1 MIERAVGIIG
11 GVGPMATVYFMETI
25 IKMTDAK
32 KDQDH
37 INMVVLNHA
46 TIPDRTDFILGK
58 SRQNPLKIM
67 VEDAQKLQNAGA
79 DFVVIPCNT
88 AHYFFDEIQKSISIP
103 MLNIVEE
110 TIDYAL
116 QVFPG
121 LTKLGVLA
129 TNGTIESKTYQ
140 LACIKRGIT
149 CVVPDESGQKS
160 VMKIIYDQVKAGQKA
175 DIASFYHL
183 TESLKEQGAQ
193 AIVLGCTELSLVKK
207 EFNIIEPDIIDS
219 LEVLARKTILTCGKE
234 LKPAY
239 KEQLAGLQPD
249 KQYLIKL

>member
-58 SRQNPLKIM
+58 SRRNPLKIM

-88 AHYFFDEIQKSISIP
+88 AHYIFDEIQ
-103 MLNIVEE
+103 
-110 TIDYAL
+110 
-116 QVFPG
+116 
-121 LTKLGVLA
+121 
-129 TNGTIESKTYQ
+129 
-140 LACIKRGIT
+140 
-149 CVVPDESGQKS
+149 
-160 VMKIIYDQVKAGQKA
+160 
-175 DIASFYHL
+175 
-183 TESLKEQGAQ
+183 
-193 AIVLGCTELSLVKK
+193 
-207 EFNIIEPDIIDS
+207 
-219 LEVLARKTILTCGKE
+219 
-234 LKPAY
+234 
-239 KEQLAGLQPD
+239 
-249 KQYLIKL
+249 